1 MTACYRICSIKSYE
15 FRMLSKKTDQ
25 QRRPTSRLNKTE
37 SLLDT
42 IYGDI
47 RRRLNLG
54 EWRPGDRLLDY
65 EIAEDFDC
73 TRMPVRQALL
83 RLVNDGLLNTTTRG
97 FQVPVLSDA
106 EIREIF
112 EVRRVLEPA
121 AAAMV
126 VAVADP
132 DQLRASLTKAVDIAK
147 VALTHHDTALMVSA
161 NTAFR
166 RAWLQC
172 VRNERL
178 LQMIAMSADHAN
190 QVRFSNTQDI
200 ENYEN
205 TISELEK
212 LAGALTSGESSRAQ
226 TAMFNFLLAA
236 ESAYFSRVQRI

>member
-1 MTACYRICSIKSYE
+1 
-15 FRMLSKKTDQ
+15 MLSKKTDQ
-25 QRRPTSRLNKTE
+25 QRRPTSRLKTE

-147 VALTHHDTALMVSA
+147 VALTHHDTAIMVSA

-200 ENYEN
+200 ENYET

-212 LAGALTSGESSRAQ
+212 LAGALTSGDSSRAQ
-226 TAMFNFLLAA
+226 AAMFNFLLAA